1 MMIHKQKI
9 MFGFMKF
16 LLVAQTLRWMVTV
29 TTSEPLILRWIMII
43 VILSEDGKSNID
55 SYELYVE
62 LKFLQDFVPKENIGP
77 C

>member
-1 MMIHKQKI
+1 M
-9 MFGFMKF
+9 
-16 LLVAQTLRWMVTV
+16 
-29 TTSEPLILRWIMII
+29 